1 MDISPTALVNAST
14 QLQQSQVA
22 QTAQV
27 LVLKRAMDIQAAG
40 ALALMQ
46 ALPLATSWSCPVS
59 TDGLKVLDLLGIF
72 NQIDLTVAVN

>member
-27 LVLKRAMDIQAAG
+27 SVLKKARDIQATG
-40 ALALMQ
+40 ALALLQ
-46 ALPLATSWSCPVS
+46 ALPLATS
-59 TDGLKVLDLLGIF
+59 GNLG
-72 NQIDLTVAVN
+72 THVNTMA